1 MSKREQINIA
11 DEHKRIL
18 AKEFRVTYQTM
29 RMVLMYVNNS
39 PTAKAM
45 RKRAKELLQQEADNV
60 QLDED
65 DSQPTK

>member
-1 MSKREQINIA
+1 MNRRLQINIA

-18 AKEFRVTYQTM
+18 AKEFKVTYQTM

-39 PTAKAM
+39 PTARAM
-45 RKRAKELLQQEADNV
+45 RKRAKELLLQEADNI

-65 DSQPTK
+65 LKS

>member
-1 MSKREQINIA
+1 MKRPQINIA

-18 AKEFRVTYQTM
+18 ADEFGVTYQTM

-65 DSQPTK
+65 DNQSK